1 MFITTKAKRQVQ
13 LRQGAV
19 DLRTSLY
26 IRLYVLYTWRKKTI
40 IGYKKDGDSM
50 QSVKD
55 SLLDYIH
62 FLQVER
68 QLSKNTLASYKRDL
82 ESYIEH
88 LHQAQEIQSLNEV
101 ERTHILIHLEGLRS
115 NGISSRTIARHI
127 SSIRSFHQ
135 FLLRE
140 KVTDRDPTI
149 HIEMPQV
156 DQKLPKVLSIKEVDA
171 LISAPNRSKPQG
183 IRDVAML
190 ELLYASGMR
199 ISECISLD
207 LNDVHLTMGFV
218 RVFGKGGKERI
229 IPLGKN
235 AIRACDEYLQNAR
248 DKLQGSYPKTDAFFI
263 NQRGKRLT
271 RQGCWKLLKEHA
283 TKANIKSE
291 LTPHTLRHSF
301 ATHLIE
307 NGADLRA
314 VQEMLGHADISTTQ
328 IYTHISKTRLSEVYK
343 QFHPRA

>member
-1 MFITTKAKRQVQ
+1 MKDAKE
-13 LRQGAV
+13 AV
-19 DLRTSLY
+19 
-26 IRLYVLYTWRKKTI
+26 
-40 IGYKKDGDSM
+40 
-50 QSVKD
+50 
-55 SLLDYIH
+55 LDYLH

-68 QLSKNTLASYKRDL
+68 QLSTNTLSSYRRDL

-88 LHQAQEIQSLNEV
+88 LHKELALTSFKQV
-101 ERTHILIHLEGLRS
+101 ERTHILLHLEALR
-115 NGISSRTIARHI
+115 NQGIAARTIARHI

-140 KVTDRDPTI
+140 KLADTDPTI
-149 HIEMPQV
+149 HLEMPQIE
-156 DQKLPKVLSIKEVDA
+156 QKLPKVLSIDEIDQLVG
-171 LISAPNRSKPQG
+171 APDRSKPQG

-190 ELLYASGMR
+190 ELLYGTGMR
-199 ISECISLD
+199 ISELIG
-207 LNDVHLTMGFV
+207 LNLEDVHLTMGFV

-229 IPLGKN
+229 VPLGKS
-235 AIRACDEYLQNAR
+235 AISAIDAYLQNAR
-248 DKLQGSYPKTDAFFI
+248 SKLQGSYPKTEAFFI

-283 TKANIKSE
+283 TKADIKKE
-291 LTPHTLRHSF
+291 ITPHTLRHSF

>member
-1 MFITTKAKRQVQ
+1 MKEAKE
-13 LRQGAV
+13 A
-19 DLRTSLY
+19 
-26 IRLYVLYTWRKKTI
+26 I
-40 IGYKKDGDSM
+40 
-50 QSVKD
+50 
-55 SLLDYIH
+55 LDYLH

-68 QLSKNTLASYKRDL
+68 QLSTNTLSSYRRDL

-88 LHQAQEIQSLNEV
+88 IHNVQAVQSLKAI
-101 ERTHILIHLEGLRS
+101 ERSHILIHLEALRS
-115 NGISSRTIARHI
+115 EGISARTIARHI

-140 KVTDRDPTI
+140 KLTDTDPTV
-149 HIEMPQV
+149 HLEMPQIE
-156 DQKLPKVLSIKEVDA
+156 QRLPKVLSIEEIER
-171 LISAPNRSKPQG
+171 LISAPNREKPQG
-183 IRDVAML
+183 IRDIAML
-190 ELLYASGMR
+190 ELLYGTGMR
-199 ISECISLD
+199 ISELIGLNLD
-207 LNDVHLTMGFV
+207 DVHLTMGFV

-229 IPLGKN
+229 VPLGKS
-235 AIRACDEYLQNAR
+235 AIHTLDRYLQNAR
-248 DKLQGSYPKTDAFFI
+248 FKLQGKYPKTDAFFI

-283 TKANIKSE
+283 KNAHIEKE
-291 LTPHTLRHSF
+291 ITPHTLRHSF

>member
-1 MFITTKAKRQVQ
+1 MKDAKE
-13 LRQGAV
+13 A
-19 DLRTSLY
+19 
-26 IRLYVLYTWRKKTI
+26 I
-40 IGYKKDGDSM
+40 
-50 QSVKD
+50 
-55 SLLDYIH
+55 LDYLH

-68 QLSKNTLASYKRDL
+68 QLSANTLSSYRRDL

-88 LHQAQEIQSLNEV
+88 LHKELALSSIKEV
-101 ERTHILIHLEGLRS
+101 ERAHILLHLEALR
-115 NGISSRTIARHI
+115 NQGISARTIARHI

-140 KVTDRDPTI
+140 KIADRDPTI
-149 HIEMPQV
+149 HLEMPQIE
-156 DQKLPKVLSIKEVDA
+156 QKLPKVLSIEEIDT
-171 LISAPNRSKPQG
+171 LIGAPNRSKPQG
-183 IRDVAML
+183 VRDVAML
-190 ELLYASGMR
+190 ELLYGTGMR
-199 ISECISLD
+199 ISELIGLNLD
-207 LNDVHLTMGFV
+207 DVHLTMGFV

-229 IPLGKN
+229 VPLGKS
-235 AIRACDEYLQNAR
+235 AVRALDGYLQNAR
-248 DKLQGSYPKTDAFFI
+248 SKLQGTYPRTEAFFI

-283 TKANIKSE
+283 TKADIKKE
-291 LTPHTLRHSF
+291 ITPHTLRHSF